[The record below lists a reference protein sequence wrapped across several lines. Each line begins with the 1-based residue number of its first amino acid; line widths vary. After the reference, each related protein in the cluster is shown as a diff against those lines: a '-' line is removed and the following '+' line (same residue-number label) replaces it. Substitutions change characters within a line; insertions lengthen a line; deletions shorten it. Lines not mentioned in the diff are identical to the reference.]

1 MLFFLF
7 VYNCDRISVRKN
19 FCLGG
24 IKKWKNSVK
33 NLIQFID
40 HSPSCFHVI
49 ENAKKQ
55 FLEHGFIQLEEK
67 EHWNL
72 EEGKSYFVERNG
84 SSMIA
89 FHLPKKDFQGFH
101 IVASHSDSPTYR
113 IKEQPEMSVEKH
125 YTKLNIER
133 YGGMIPEHG

>member
-1 MLFFLF
+1 ME
-7 VYNCDRISVRKN
+7 
-19 FCLGG
+19 
-24 IKKWKNSVK
+24 NSVK

-101 IVASHSDSPTYR
+101 IVASHSDSPVFK
-113 IKEQPEMSVEKH
+113 IKANAEIVRRETLYEIK
-125 YTKLNIER
+125 Y
-133 YGGMIPEHG
+133 

>member
-1 MLFFLF
+1 ME
-7 VYNCDRISVRKN
+7 
-19 FCLGG
+19 
-24 IKKWKNSVK
+24 NSVK

-72 EEGKSYFVERNG
+72 EEGKSYFVEG
-84 SSMIA
+84 
-89 FHLPKKDFQGFH
+89 
-101 IVASHSDSPTYR
+101 
-113 IKEQPEMSVEKH
+113 
-125 YTKLNIER
+125 TKID
-133 YGGMIPEHG
+133 EHGDAHAHDGFCSAIRKAEVVGEVKNNKFVVSHFKLLPAEKK